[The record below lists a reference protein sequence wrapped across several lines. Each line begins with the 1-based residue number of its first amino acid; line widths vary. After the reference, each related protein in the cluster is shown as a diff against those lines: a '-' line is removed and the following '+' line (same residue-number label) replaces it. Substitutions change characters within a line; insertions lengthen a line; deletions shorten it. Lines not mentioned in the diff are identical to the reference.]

1 MWSYMFGLMK
11 IKGTLTLLR
20 KESKCYV
27 GKLVKFGLQN
37 HESHSEDI
45 ETW

>member
-1 MWSYMFGLMK
+1 MK
-11 IKGTLTLLR
+11 IKGTLTLSR
-20 KESKCYV
+20 KELNWYV